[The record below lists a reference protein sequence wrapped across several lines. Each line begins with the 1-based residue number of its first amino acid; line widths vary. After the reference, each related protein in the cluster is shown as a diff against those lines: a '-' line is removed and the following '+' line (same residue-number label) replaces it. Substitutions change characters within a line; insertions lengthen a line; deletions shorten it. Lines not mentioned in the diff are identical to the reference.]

1 MNEIKFFV
9 LIIET
14 NSQIKVPEN
23 IKKIEKLENAFNAKK
38 IFYRTPQFN
47 CCVVV
52 NFCVIAHRL
61 ITHGITLNNPS
72 TTGVASGATDVR
84 DLEMP

>member
-14 NSQIKVPEN
+14 NSQIKVPVN

-38 IFYRTPQFN
+38 FTELRSSI
-47 CCVVV
+47 VVLS
-52 NFCVIAHRL
+52 L
-61 ITHGITLNNPS
+61 IS
-72 TTGVASGATDVR
+72 V
-84 DLEMP
+84 